1 MLELKNVKKIYHT
14 KEKVDVI
21 ALDNINLS
29 FPNNGLIFILGPSG
43 SGKTTLLNLL
53 GGIDQSTEGKI
64 LYDGKNLLEL
74 SMEDYRRNIVSF
86 VFQEFN
92 LIPNLNV
99 YDNISLVTS
108 KNEKNEKD
116 KLVEDILLR
125 LGLDGYQKR
134 RIQELSGGQKQRIA
148 IGRALAKGCKILL
161 CDEPTGNL
169 DSKSSKEI
177 FEILKNISK
186 EKLVIVNSHN
196 EELAQE
202 YSDRIISIRDGK
214 IENDIKKN
222 EIEKIKEDYIGGVK
236 K

>member
-29 FPNNGLIFILGPSG
+29 LPNNGLIFILGPSG

-134 RIQELSGGQKQRIA
+134 RIQELSGGQKQRI
-148 IGRALAKGCKILL
+148 
-161 CDEPTGNL
+161 
-169 DSKSSKEI
+169 
-177 FEILKNISK
+177 
-186 EKLVIVNSHN
+186 
-196 EELAQE
+196 
-202 YSDRIISIRDGK
+202 DR
-214 IENDIKKN
+214 
-222 EIEKIKEDYIGGVK
+222 
-236 K
+236 